1 MISLQLPE
9 DGETEAQVTL
19 GLRRS
24 PRPSGAYTKLLWE
37 ARTAEGSEDGN
48 EQGATGVLRFEEP
61 AGEGEG
67 ATKPEAPLI
76 NGPRGGMERNC
87 GEQRPDHRIVFIKF

>member
-1 MISLQLPE
+1 M
-9 DGETEAQVTL
+9 TL

-24 PRPSGAYTKLLWE
+24 PRPSGAYRKLLWE

-48 EQGATGVLRFEEP
+48 EQGATEVLRFEEP

-67 ATKPEAPLI
+67 AMKPEALLI
-76 NGPRGGMERNC
+76 NGPGGGMERNC
-87 GEQRPDHRIVFIKF
+87 GEKGPEHRIV